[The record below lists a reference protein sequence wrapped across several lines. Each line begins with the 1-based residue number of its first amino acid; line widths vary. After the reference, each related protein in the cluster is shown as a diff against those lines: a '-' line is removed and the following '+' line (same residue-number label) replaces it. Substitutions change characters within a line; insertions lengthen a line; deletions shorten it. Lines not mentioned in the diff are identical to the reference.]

1 MVLDVEGVMDSS
13 MGRQEALCGSRR
25 LEPLHLP
32 FLPTRRLVEVLG
44 SVIPALSSLMASQ
57 QSELSLGRPV

>member
-1 MVLDVEGVMDSS
+1 MALDVEGVVDSS
-13 MGRQEALCGSRR
+13 MGRHEALRGPWR

-32 FLPTRRLVEVLG
+32 FSPTRRLMGVLG
-44 SVIPALSSLMASQ
+44 PVIPALSSLMASQ